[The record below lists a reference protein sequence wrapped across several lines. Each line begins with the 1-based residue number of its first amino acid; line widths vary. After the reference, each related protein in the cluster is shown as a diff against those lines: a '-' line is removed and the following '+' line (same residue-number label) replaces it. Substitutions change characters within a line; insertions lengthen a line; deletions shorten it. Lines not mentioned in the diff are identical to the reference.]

1 MAVAAGL
8 PGLGTVLATAAVDS
22 INPCAIGVLILLIST
37 LLMLSH
43 NRKKMLGIALVYIL
57 SIYVVY
63 FLAGLGLMAFLS
75 FIPLTITEYITLTVA
90 LIVIAGG
97 ILEIKDYFWYGA
109 GLSLRLTGKNVE
121 RIKKYAHS
129 TSLPSV
135 IFLGAFVA
143 AVELPCTCGPYLAI
157 TALLAQNFNLEAIYL
172 LLIYNVIFVMPLIVI
187 LLAVY
192 FGTNLKKIEQWK
204 GNYKGYMRLATG
216 MIMVGLGIL
225 LMLIANG
232 TINLN

>member
-43 NRKKMLGIALVYIL
+43 NRRKMLGIALVYIF

-63 FLAGLGLMAFLS
+63 FLAGLGLMVFLS

-121 RIKKYAHS
+121 RIKQYAKH

-143 AVELPCTCGPYLAI
+143 AVELPCTGGPYLAI
-157 TALLAQNFNLEAIYL
+157 TALLAQNFNMEAVYL
-172 LLIYNVIFVMPLIVI
+172 LVIYNIIFVMPLIVI

-192 FGTNLKKIEQWK
+192 FGTNIKNIENWK
-204 GNYKGYMRLATG
+204 GHYKSYMRLATG
-216 MIMVGLGIL
+216 IIMVALGIL